1 MKFGSRSVDAI
12 LARQL
17 DGRRPQLV
25 GYGAFPLT
33 ILSPLLE
40 ADTDFDYCEC
50 PAIAAHLPFL
60 LPGTTGRRTTLA
72 TMPARFHAGLRKT
85 HTQKQRTGRMPSSW
99 SPLLKRQMC
108 VSA

>member
-12 LARQL
+12 LAGQL

-40 ADTDFDYCEC
+40 AGTDFVYCEC
-50 PAIAAHLPFL
+50 PAIAAHCLSSSPAQ
-60 LPGTTGRRTTLA
+60 PAEERR
-72 TMPARFHAGLRKT
+72 
-85 HTQKQRTGRMPSSW
+85 
-99 SPLLKRQMC
+99 
-108 VSA
+108 

>member
-40 ADTDFDYCEC
+40 AGTDFVYCEC

-72 TMPARFHAGLRKT
+72 AMPARFHAGLRKAHNPFFPT
-85 HTQKQRTGRMPSSW
+85 STPKSFRSFR
-99 SPLLKRQMC
+99 
-108 VSA
+108 

>member
-12 LARQL
+12 LACQW

-40 ADTDFDYCEC
+40 AGTDFVYCEC

-60 LPGTTGRRTTLA
+60 LPGTTSRRTTLA
-72 TMPARFHAGLRKT
+72 TIPVRFHAGLRKA
-85 HTQKQRTGRMPSSW
+85 HFPMD
-99 SPLLKRQMC
+99 PLLLVPLSPREKDLL
-108 VSA
+108 AGLFH